1 MNEIMLRMYEG
12 LVKSNLPEVLNACPL
27 LDELRYLVLLA
38 VAPVS
43 PFGVAKTEFI
53 RADLRKI
60 AKALRLRFDYYHEA
74 PEVLE
79 NRLAKFNLIIAD
91 ERDKK
96 TYYSITKE
104 GEDEVVKRM
113 EHLDDLAE
121 VTKLEQKFLTPGHD
135 AKEKT
140 LLPKSVVQ
148 LTSDSPSFDD
158 LLAVEEEMVRGL
170 ALKF

>member
-38 VAPVS
+38 IAPVS
-43 PFGVAKTEFI
+43 PFGLAKTEFN
-53 RADLRKI
+53 RSDLRKI

-91 ERDKK
+91 ERNSK
-96 TYYSITKE
+96 TYYSVTKE
-104 GEDEVVKRM
+104 GEAEVVKRM
-113 EHLDDLAE
+113 EHLNDLAE
-121 VTKLEQKFLTPGHD
+121 VTKLEQTFLTPGH
-135 AKEKT
+135 AVREKM
-140 LLPKSVVQ
+140 LLPKSVVH
-148 LTSDSPSFDD
+148 LVSDSLSFDD
-158 LLAVEEEMVRGL
+158 LLAVEEDMIKGL
-170 ALKF
+170 VLRS